1 MGSVKGIP
9 ALAATLA
16 LLTVLAGCGI
26 GMTAEQRVERARDY
40 LAANDAPAAIIE
52 LKNALQEDPVHLEA
66 RLLLAEASLKAGDA
80 ATAVKEFERAVDLGA
95 DVDAIRLAYA
105 EALVRTGRSA
115 RALELA
121 DPEAAPAAERPRVHW
136 MRGLALTALGR
147 FDEAGEAFDIARQ
160 DPDQA
165 FAADIGRARLALAR
179 GDLAAARAVL
189 DSLGTAGER
198 DAEYWEILAFVQLR
212 EGEPGAA
219 AESLRNAIKHVKES
233 FGAQR
238 FLLRG
243 SLAEALLSDGKVEEA
258 RTVAERL
265 LGDARQHPLPN
276 YLMSRVEYQSGN
288 HQQALAYAQALLSVQ
303 RNSPIGNTM
312 AGAASLAMNQ
322 PAQAESYLSRAVEA
336 DPENV
341 VARKLLAQTRLG
353 LGAPRDAL
361 AALRPVAG
369 RDSGAASMAGMASI
383 QAGDPEAAIELFQR
397 ELEDDPDND
406 TVRMQLVVGL
416 MAAGR
421 NDEALAQLGLLK
433 DLDDAEQVRADLIGV
448 AVHLRALDLNAA
460 RAAAATAAE
469 GRPNDPQLRN
479 TLGAMFLAANEA
491 DDAAAWFE
499 DALRVQPGNAAA
511 EFNLGRIAAAA
522 GRIDEAETRF
532 RAVLAAEPDNP
543 AAKTALAQVA
553 WSTGR
558 RAEAIRQLEALNESP
573 GAALPP
579 RLLLAR
585 YLQAEGERDR
595 AIEVARKAAQDY
607 PENADAANALGR
619 MLYDAGQH
627 AEALSA
633 FRRAIELVPGNPQLL
648 LSSARA
654 RAALGEIDEARNE
667 LRNALAVDPDFT
679 PARQAL
685 VDIERRTGRLE
696 AAAEGIAYLKR
707 NAAANDPSVALLEGE
722 LLLARRE
729 YEAAIPAFET
739 AIAGDIGGRAVVGLF
754 QAQERAGRPEAVR
767 TLEESLEENPDDVLV
782 RVLAADHYLTTGN
795 HAAAIAHY
803 ETIQRRLPDN
813 PVMLNNLA
821 WLYARTGDSRALAT
835 AERALEFAPDSP
847 QVMDTLGWI
856 LHEQGDN
863 ARAIELIREARE
875 LAPDMP
881 EIRYHHAVLLAET
894 GDRDGAIREARALLG
909 DETAVGYHDE
919 AQALL
924 DRLGR

>member
-1 MGSVKGIP
+1 MGRLKGFP
-9 ALAATLA
+9 ALVATLA
-16 LLTVLAGCGI
+16 LLPVLAGCGI

-40 LAANDAPAAIIE
+40 LAADNAPAAIIE

-66 RLLLAEASLKAGDA
+66 RLLLAEASLRAGDA
-80 ATAVKEFERAVDLGA
+80 ATAVKEYERAVDLGA
-95 DVDAIRLAYA
+95 DLDAIRLAYA

-121 DPEAAPAAERPRVHW
+121 DPEAAAAAERPRVHW
-136 MRGLALTALGR
+136 MRGLALTGLGR
-147 FDEAGEAFDIARQ
+147 FDEAEEAFDIARQ

-165 FAADIGRARLALAR
+165 FAADIGRARLGLAR
-179 GDLAAARAVL
+179 GDTAAARAVL
-189 DSLGTAGER
+189 DSLGTAGEQT
-198 DAEYWEILAFVQLR
+198 AEYWEILAFAQLR
-212 EGEPGAA
+212 DGEPGAA

-243 SLAEALLSDGKVEEA
+243 SLAEALLSDGQVEEA
-258 RTVAERL
+258 RTVAEQL
-265 LGDARQHPLPN
+265 LKEARQHPLPN

-322 PAQAESYLSRAVEA
+322 PAQAESYLARAVET
-336 DPENV
+336 DPENA

-361 AALRPVAG
+361 SALRPVAG
-369 RDSGAASMAGMASI
+369 RDSEAASMAGMASI
-383 QAGDPEAAIELFQR
+383 QAGNPEAAIELFQR
-397 ELEDDPDND
+397 ELDEDPDND
-406 TVRMQLVVGL
+406 NMRMQLVVGL

-448 AVHLRALDLNAA
+448 AVHLKALDLDAA
-460 RAAAATAAE
+460 RAAATTAAE
-469 GRPNDPQLRN
+469 GRPDDAQLRN
-479 TLGAMFLAANEA
+479 TLGAMFLAANEP
-491 DDAAAWFE
+491 DDAEAWFE
-499 DALRVQPGNAAA
+499 DALRIEPGSAAA

-522 GRIDEAETRF
+522 GRIDEAEARF
-532 RAVLAAEPDNP
+532 KAVLAAEPENP

-558 RAEAIRQLEALNESP
+558 RAEAIRQLDALNQSP
-573 GAALPP
+573 DAPLPP

-585 YLQAEGERDR
+585 YLQAEGERER

-607 PENADAANALGR
+607 PENADAANTLGR
-619 MLYDAGQH
+619 MLFDAGQH

-633 FRRAIELVPGNPQLL
+633 FQQAIELVPGNPQLL

-654 RAALGEIDEARNE
+654 RAALGEIEEARTD
-667 LRNALAVDPDFT
+667 LRNALALDPDFT

-707 NAAANDPSVALLEGE
+707 NAPANDPSVALLEGE

-754 QAQERAGRPEAVR
+754 QAQLRAGRPDPVA
-767 TLEESLEENPDDVLV
+767 TLEAALEDDPDDLV
-782 RVLAADHYLTTGN
+782 ARVLAADHYLNTGN

-803 ETIQRRLPDN
+803 ETIQARLPDN

-821 WLYARTGDSRALAT
+821 WLYAQSDDSRALAT
-835 AERALEFAPDSP
+835 AERALELAPDSP
-847 QVMDTLGWI
+847 QVMDTLGGI
-856 LHEQGDN
+856 LHGQGDD
-863 ARAIELIREARE
+863 ARAIELIRKALE
-875 LAPDMP
+875 LAPDVP

-894 GDRDGAIREARALLG
+894 GDPDGAVREARTLLG
-909 DETAVGYHDE
+909 DETAVSFHDE